1 MRVEQSRGDGTAAVY
16 ASPACLIAT
25 DLAARW
31 FQLRF
36 SLGKARPMSRSCL
49 RRRNPCARTRRLFL
63 EQFESR
69 VLLAALP
76 PLGLMD
82 WYRAEGNAN
91 DFVGT
96 HDGTLQGGIGFAA
109 GEVQQ
114 AFNMDGVDDSVD
126 LGTWFN
132 LQSFTIDLWVN
143 PAPGANQVAFADILD
158 NNHTGTRSW

>member
-1 MRVEQSRGDGTAAVY
+1 
-16 ASPACLIAT
+16 
-25 DLAARW
+25 
-31 FQLRF
+31 
-36 SLGKARPMSRSCL
+36 MSRSYF
-49 RRRNPCARTRRLFL
+49 RRRKSCARTRRLFI

-69 VLLAALP
+69 VMLAALP
-76 PLGLMD
+76 PPGLTD

-91 DFVGT
+91 DSVGA
-96 HDGTLQGGIGFAA
+96 HDGTLQGGLGFAA

-143 PAPGANQVAFADILD
+143 PAPGASQTLFADILD
-158 NNHTGTRSW
+158 NNHTGA